1 MDAITMTKAELNA
14 VPLVSI
20 EALRGTTI
28 EGVIIIPSRRVCRDA
43 GYREMDYVLYTPSGD
58 GLPGVSSLCKVRGN
72 ALINIRGGA
81 GDGYLVDT
89 LSSGCI
95 RIFSNTGF
103 VVTQIHPNLGLEALR
118 RRNSQ
123 QSRTRTA
130 LPPLS
135 ATTFRSMMVTS
146 TAEVHEV

>member
-1 MDAITMTKAELNA
+1 MDAITMTKAELKA
-14 VPLVSI
+14 IPFVPI
-20 EALRGTTI
+20 PTIRGSTI
-28 EGVIIIPSRRVCRDA
+28 EGVIIVPSRRVCRDA
-43 GYREMDYVLYTPSGD
+43 GYREMDYVLYTSSGD
-58 GLPGVSSLCKVRGN
+58 GLPSVSSLCKVRGN

-103 VVTQIHPNLGLEALR
+103 VVTQTYPNLELEALG

-123 QSRTRTA
+123 QSRTLTA
-130 LPPLS
+130 LSPLWQ
-135 ATTFRSMMVTS
+135 TS